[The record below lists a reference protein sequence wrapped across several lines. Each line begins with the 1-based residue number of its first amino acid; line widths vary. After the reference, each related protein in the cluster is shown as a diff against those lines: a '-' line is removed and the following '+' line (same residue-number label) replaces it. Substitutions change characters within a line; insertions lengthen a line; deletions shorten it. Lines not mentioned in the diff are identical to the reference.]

1 MTFPKPRRKGG
12 LNLTGRFVSLVK
24 DAISY
29 ENETGISGL
38 NLSPR
43 QLMMRLRVLRRDEKR
58 QQIQMAEAFFVAQ
71 SGDKKIWD
79 EFVK

>member
-1 MTFPKPRRKGG
+1 M
-12 LNLTGRFVSLVK
+12 NLVK

-43 QLMMRLRVLRRDEKR
+43 QLMMRLKVLRRDQKR
-58 QQIQMAEAFFVAQ
+58 KQIQLAEAFLVVQ
-71 SGDKKIWD
+71 HGDKNAWE
-79 EFVK
+79 EFIRNV

>member
-1 MTFPKPRRKGG
+1 
-12 LNLTGRFVSLVK
+12 LVK

-29 ENETGISGL
+29 ENATGISGL

-43 QLMMRLRVLRRDEKR
+43 QLIMRMRVLRRDEKR
-58 QQIQMAEAFFVAQ
+58 KQIQMAEAFLVAQ

-79 EFVK
+79 EFIK